1 MLVLSRKVD
10 EQIQIGPDITIMV
23 VSVNNERVRIGI
35 QAPPSVTVMRPD
47 AINKEPPPERTRHG

>member
-10 EQIQIGPDITIMV
+10 EEIQIGSDITVMV
-23 VSVNNERVRIGI
+23 VEVRGDRVRLGVK
-35 QAPPSVTVMRPD
+35 APPSVTVMRPD